1 MLLGD
6 ILHKEVIKTDLE
18 ALDKY
23 EAIEE
28 LVDLLVQARDLPLSL
43 RNHVIEVIE
52 ERERSLSTGME
63 HGVALPHGSSDRIDD
78 IVAAIGISR
87 RGVPFETL
95 DGEPARLIILL
106 VLPRRNFQGHV
117 RTLAGVA
124 HLLNNNAFREEL
136 ITARTPDEVLS
147 LIAIREHPSNPS
159 ESI

>member
-6 ILHKEVIKTDLE
+6 ILHREVIKTDLE

-28 LVDLLVQARDLPLSL
+28 LVDLLVQAKDLPMSL
-43 RNHVIEVIE
+43 RNHVIEVVE

-78 IVAAIGISR
+78 FLAAIGISR
-87 RGVPFETL
+87 RGIPFETL
-95 DGEPARLIILL
+95 DGQPARLIILL

-136 ITARTPDEVLS
+136 ITARTADDVLS
-147 LIAIREHPSNPS
+147 LIETREQPGV
-159 ESI
+159 